1 LVRARISGAYSAA
14 GLSRETTC
22 ELEGR
27 VDGIC
32 ALAAELGDGADD
44 DVLAQ
49 AFTRL
54 GDGLLTRI
62 GGTFALLVW
71 SDATREGLLATDP
84 LGSRSLFFCET
95 GGSLLFATE
104 LRDLLDRLPSA
115 APPSE
120 ASVAR
125 WLAYGALNPD
135 ETLYEGI
142 RRLPGGCCLL
152 LREGCWE
159 QRRYW
164 TPRYKGV
171 DRVGLEEAAEE
182 VLAGV
187 RAGVA
192 RRCEG
197 RRAAVLLSGGLDSGA
212 VAATAR
218 EHAASLRAY
227 SAVFPGD
234 PDADEARLVELATTA
249 LRIPSTTQPNAA
261 DGVLR
266 ASAEHVGEWH
276 VPAASPN
283 LFFQTG
289 LLARARD
296 DGAEVVLDGQ
306 GGDELFGASPFLL
319 ADRVRRGRR
328 REARRLALDL
338 AGGDEE
344 LARRLYRRYGVRGA
358 APAAL
363 VTLRRRLR
371 RGAPHH
377 WLTSHAAAAARTQP
391 GSNTRLDGPRWWAD
405 QADRLTRG
413 RERAGVHDH
422 LRRKLSGAGL
432 EGGHPLLDDLSLVE
446 LVLRLP
452 PELAFDPELDR
463 PLLRRALR
471 GLLPDEIRLRA
482 TKSYFD
488 SLVVKSLS
496 GPERPQLTS
505 LLGWPRAEIRRY
517 VTEARLRDIVDGPTA
532 QERPFDWAWN
542 SWRVASTELWLRSL

>member
-1 LVRARISGAYSAA
+1 MRARISGAYSAA
-14 GLSRETTC
+14 GFSRETTC

-27 VDGIC
+27 VDGIRT
-32 ALAAELGDGADD
+32 LAAEVGDGHDE
-44 DVLAQ
+44 DVLAR
-49 AFTRL
+49 AFSRL

-71 SDATREGLLATDP
+71 GDERQEGLVATDP
-84 LGSRSLFFCET
+84 LGSRSVFFCET
-95 GGSLLFATE
+95 SGSLLFATE

-125 WLAYGALNPD
+125 WLAYGALSSD

-142 RRLPGGCCLL
+142 RRLPGGCFLR
-152 LREGCWE
+152 LREGRWE

-164 TPRYKGV
+164 TPRYEGV
-171 DRVGLEEAAEE
+171 DRVGLDEAAEE
-182 VLAGV
+182 VLAGL
-187 RAGVA
+187 RAAVA
-192 RRCEG
+192 QRCEG
-197 RRAAVLLSGGLDSGA
+197 RRTAVLLSGGLDSGA

-234 PDADEARLVELATTA
+234 PDADEGALIELATAA
-249 LRIPSTTQPNAA
+249 LRIPSETQPNAS

-266 ASAEHVGEWH
+266 ASAEHVAEWR

-296 DGAEVVLDGQ
+296 DSVEVVLDGQ
-306 GGDELFGASPFLL
+306 GGDELFGAAPFLL
-319 ADRVRRGRR
+319 ADRVRRGRP

-338 AGGDEE
+338 AGGDGE
-344 LARRLYRRYGVRGA
+344 LARRLYLRYGLRGA
-358 APAAL
+358 APQAL

-371 RGAPHH
+371 HSAPHH
-377 WLTSHAAAAARTQP
+377 WLTSHASAAAGTQP
-391 GSNTRLDGPRWWAD
+391 GSDARLDGPRWWAD

-413 RERAGVHDH
+413 RERAGAHDH
-422 LRRKLSGAGL
+422 LRRKLAAADL
-432 EGGHPLLDDLSLVE
+432 EGGHPLLDDLPLVE

-488 SLVVKSLS
+488 SLVVESLS

-505 LLGWPRAEIRRY
+505 LLASPQAEIRRY
-517 VTEARLRDIVDGPTA
+517 VTETRLRDIVEGPRA
-532 QERPFDWAWN
+532 RERPFDWAWN

>member
-1 LVRARISGAYSAA
+1 MRARVSGAYTAA
-14 GLSRETTC
+14 GLSPETTC
-22 ELEGR
+22 ALEGR
-27 VDGIC
+27 VEGIR
-32 ALAAELGDGADD
+32 ALAVEVGDGADA

-54 GDGLLTRI
+54 GDDLLTRI

-71 SDATREGLLATDP
+71 SDARHEGLLATDP
-84 LGSRSLFFCET
+84 LGSRSVFLCET

-125 WLAYGALNPD
+125 WLAYGALDPD
-135 ETLYEGI
+135 ETLYDGI

-152 LREGCWE
+152 LRDGRWE

-164 TPRYKGV
+164 TPRYEGI
-171 DRVGLEEAAEE
+171 DRVGLDEAAEE

-187 RAGVA
+187 RAAVA

-234 PDADEARLVELATTA
+234 PDADEARLIELATTT
-249 LRIPSTTQPNAA
+249 LRIPSTTQPHAA
-261 DGVLR
+261 DGVLQ
-266 ASAEHVGEWH
+266 ASAEHVAEWRL
-276 VPAASPN
+276 PAASPN

-289 LLARARD
+289 LLVGARD

-306 GGDELFGASPFLL
+306 GGDELFGAAPFLL

-328 REARRLALDL
+328 GEARRLAHDL
-338 AGGDEE
+338 AGDDEK
-344 LARRLYRRYGVRGA
+344 LAGRLYRRYGLRGA
-358 APAAL
+358 SPAAL

-371 RGAPHH
+371 RAAPHH
-377 WLTSHAAAAARTQP
+377 WLTSHASAAARTEP
-391 GSNTRLDGPRWWAD
+391 GSTTRLDGPRWWAD
-405 QADRLTRG
+405 EADRLTRG

-422 LRRKLSGAGL
+422 LRRKLAAAGL
-432 EGGHPLLDDLSLVE
+432 EGGHPLLDDLPLVG

-452 PELAFDPELDR
+452 PALAFDPELDR
-463 PLLRRALR
+463 PLLRRAVR
-471 GLLPDEIRLRA
+471 GLLPDEIRLRP

-488 SLVVKSLS
+488 SLVVESLS
-496 GPERPQLTS
+496 GPERPQLTG
-505 LLGWPRAEIRRY
+505 LLGSPQAEIRRY
-517 VTEARLRDIVDGPTA
+517 VTEARLRDIVEGPTA
-532 QERPFDWAWN
+532 RERPFDWAWN